1 MLLAPVQKAAAVG
14 YAMRTLH
21 LSGPPPMEIPPN
33 PPFSKGGSS
42 PIGITFSGNRL
53 FKVSTYPCEENQ

>member
-42 PIGITFSGNRL
+42 PISIPHHSLNRTNL
-53 FKVSTYPCEENQ
+53 C